1 MCVCDG
7 WGGGGGAN
15 LTEVD
20 QEREVLV
27 TKRRGNDPDEVG
39 EVLDRAVTDLRWG
52 GGFKMIAIGE
62 PIIEFT

>member
-1 MCVCDG
+1 M
-7 WGGGGGAN
+7 WGGGAN

-27 TKRRGNDPDEVG
+27 TERRGNDPDKLG

-52 GGFKMIAIGE
+52 GGVKMIAIGK

>member
-1 MCVCDG
+1 M
-7 WGGGGGAN
+7 GGRGGAN

-27 TKRRGNDPDEVG
+27 AKRRGNDPDEVG